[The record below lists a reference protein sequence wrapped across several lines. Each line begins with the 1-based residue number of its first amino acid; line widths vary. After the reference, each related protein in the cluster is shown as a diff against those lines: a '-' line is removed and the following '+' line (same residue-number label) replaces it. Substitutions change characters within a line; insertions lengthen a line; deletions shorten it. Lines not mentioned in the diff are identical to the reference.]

1 MTKKFVYL
9 FAAVAMMAT
18 SCQDSAS
25 SKIKDVSTETDVVV
39 LDDAASTPEQMPA
52 ATEVVEKVSTEGKPV
67 MTFDNN
73 IHDFGNLKAGA
84 NADYSFKFKNTG
96 EADLLITNAQGSC
109 GCTVPEYPKEPIKPG
124 ETGQIKVSYS
134 SGSQQGQQ
142 SKTVTLTTNSAS
154 GEERLVIKA
163 NVEPKPAG

>member
-1 MTKKFVYL
+1 MTKNFIYL

-18 SCQDSAS
+18 SCQDSAT
-25 SKIKDVSTETDVVV
+25 SKIKEVAPGSDIVVV
-39 LDDAASTPEQMPA
+39 DNPELTPTENTPVEQ
-52 ATEVVEKVSTEGKPV
+52 VSTEGKAV
-67 MTFDNN
+67 MTFENDT
-73 IHDFGNLKAGA
+73 HDFGNLKGGA

-124 ETGQIKVSYS
+124 ESGKIKVSYS

-142 SKTVTLTTNSAS
+142 SKTVTLTTNSAK
-154 GEERLVIKA
+154 GEERLTIKA